1 MIYNSFKS
9 TWIIRGNMMTLYSW
23 FSRIKKE
30 PNNTNMH
37 KELSKATQS
46 VQYIENYT
54 MWPTA
59 TIKSDAKVIPQSYTN
74 TDEGPLQPQQPIIN
88 IVR

>member
-1 MIYNSFKS
+1 
-9 TWIIRGNMMTLYSW
+9 MTLYSW

-30 PNNTNMH
+30 PNNKSMH
-37 KELSKATQS
+37 RELSKATQS

-59 TIKSDAKVIPQSYTN
+59 KIKTNANVIPPNYSKVDEN
-74 TDEGPLQPQQPIIN
+74 TLQPQPSIID
-88 IVR
+88 ITQ

>member
-1 MIYNSFKS
+1 
-9 TWIIRGNMMTLYSW
+9 MMTLYSW
-23 FSRIKKE
+23 FSRIKKGSNKKNIRSE
-30 PNNTNMH
+30 Q
-37 KELSKATQS
+37 SKANQS